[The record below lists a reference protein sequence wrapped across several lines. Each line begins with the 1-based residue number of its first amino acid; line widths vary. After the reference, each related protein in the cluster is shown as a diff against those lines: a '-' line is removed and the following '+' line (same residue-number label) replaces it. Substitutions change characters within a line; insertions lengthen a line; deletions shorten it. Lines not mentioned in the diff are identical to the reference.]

1 MPRDELE
8 AHWYAKPRKHAA
20 EDGSKVGLFLL
31 GRGAATYFWTGRAR
45 RRERHSINSSQQRF
59 RLPLREFGVQSRPL
73 WRSARR
79 EEREREG
86 L

>member
-31 GRGAATYFWTGRAR
+31 GRGAATYF
-45 RRERHSINSSQQRF
+45 
-59 RLPLREFGVQSRPL
+59 
-73 WRSARR
+73 
-79 EEREREG
+79 
-86 L
+86 